1 MSAPAALQRLL
12 IATVVEE
19 WAATSSESIDHS
31 SPFISR
37 LISTLH
43 NLIASGLPSN
53 ILELQPIINRLRAD
67 CVALHTAFSQQ
78 GKVPPAKLPTIPD
91 SSEFTFSSAQQVE
104 ASYSALLPHVNLKP
118 TAKKTVL
125 PQIEERYRTIEN
137 GIAYFETTKTKHER
151 MVLAALGGAVIAMKA
166 IPAKMT
172 PLIRSVTN
180 SIKVR
185 LSSRSQRSSF
195 SILTF
200 QVTLSLVG
208 RQSRSPGS
216 FSSRN
221 CCLHRLLL
229 FTRFDPSRQS
239 FRQTRQESL
248 YLPLSRRDPHSY
260 LRFSQIFEVWDSH
273 PRVPTCSRTRT
284 NSEGNQGEAT
294 IGGLG
299 GSQDG

>member
-1 MSAPAALQRLL
+1 MLAPAALQRLL

-19 WAATSSESIDHS
+19 WAATSSGTIDHS

-43 NLIASGLPSN
+43 NLIASGLPST
-53 ILELQPIINRLRAD
+53 ILELQPIINRLRVD
-67 CVALHTAFSQQ
+67 CVALYTALSQQ
-78 GKVPPAKLPTIPD
+78 GKVPPARLPTIPD
-91 SSEFTFSSAQQVE
+91 SSEFAFSSAQQVE

-118 TAKKTVL
+118 AAKKTVL
-125 PQIEERYRTIEN
+125 SQLEERHRTIEN

-185 LSSRSQRSSF
+185 PSSRSQRSSF
-195 SILTF
+195 FVTNF
-200 QVTLSLVG
+200 RVTLSLVG

-216 FSSRN
+216 FGSCNRR
-221 CCLHRLLL
+221 LHRLLL
-229 FTRFDPSRQS
+229 FTRFDTSRQS
-239 FRQTRQESL
+239 FRQTCQEPL
-248 YLPLSRRDPHSY
+248 HLPLSRRDPHSY
-260 LRFSQIFEVWDSH
+260 LRFSQIFKVWYPHS
-273 PRVPTCSRTRT
+273 RVPTCSRTCT
-284 NSEGNQGEAT
+284 NSEGNQGETT

-299 GSQDG
+299 RSQDG